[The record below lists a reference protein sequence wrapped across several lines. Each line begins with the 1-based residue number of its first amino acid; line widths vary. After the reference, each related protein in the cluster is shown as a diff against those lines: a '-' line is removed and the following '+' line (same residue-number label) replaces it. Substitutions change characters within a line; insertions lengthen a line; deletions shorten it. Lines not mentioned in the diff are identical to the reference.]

1 MTNELKIFNSDV
13 IPVYETDTGNK
24 VVIGRELYER
34 LGATERY
41 SRWFSR
47 MSGYGFV
54 KKPRLYPVPNG
65 TPPKS
70 SANRRLYS
78 HS

>member
-54 KKPRLYPVPNG
+54 KN
-65 TPPKS
+65 
-70 SANRRLYS
+70 
-78 HS
+78 